1 MGITSKFR
9 RVTTAVA
16 LSTLIGASALVSAG
30 AAAAAEYPHCVP
42 GDLNTSVAEIPS
54 PNGGRLFQIEFEA
67 KPGVSCQVEGAPS
80 GLTFFNGNSVVD
92 VPVVVPE
99 PSTAEPYTI
108 DEKHPGVAYVAT
120 PAESPNPIPAS
131 SITFDLPT
139 GGGISAAW
147 PGPIEGPVRV
157 GNIGPQVS

>member
-1 MGITSKFR
+1 MSITSKFR
-9 RVTTAVA
+9 RVASAAA
-16 LSTLIGASALVSAG
+16 LSTLIGMSALVSAG
-30 AAAAAEYPHCVP
+30 AATAAEYPFCVP

-80 GLTFFNGNSVVD
+80 GLTFFNDNTVVD
-92 VPVVVPE
+92 VPVIVPE
-99 PSTAEPYTI
+99 PDTAEPYTI
-108 DEKHPGVAYVAT
+108 DEKHPGAAYVAM

-131 SITFDLPT
+131 SITFNLPA
-139 GGGISAAW
+139 GGGISTAW
-147 PGPIEGPVRV
+147 PSPIEGPVRV

>member
-9 RVTTAVA
+9 RVTTAAA
-16 LSTLIGASALVSAG
+16 LSTLIGTSALVSAG
-30 AAAAAEYPHCVP
+30 AAEAAEYPHCVP

-108 DEKHPGVAYVAT
+108 DEKHPASPTSRRPRNRRTRSRPPRSPSTCPPAAGSARPGRARSRVPCASAT
-120 PAESPNPIPAS
+120 
-131 SITFDLPT
+131 
-139 GGGISAAW
+139 SA
-147 PGPIEGPVRV
+147 RR
-157 GNIGPQVS
+157 